1 MPTLKKLLD
10 LFRSNEGTSIY
21 ALPVIHG
28 GFGVY
33 ANKVLLAIHTS
44 QALAEAHCMRLRNQQ
59 ESDMGVQ

>member
-1 MPTLKKLLD
+1 MPTLKELLD

-44 QALAEAHCMRLRNQQ
+44 QALAEAHCM
-59 ESDMGVQ
+59 